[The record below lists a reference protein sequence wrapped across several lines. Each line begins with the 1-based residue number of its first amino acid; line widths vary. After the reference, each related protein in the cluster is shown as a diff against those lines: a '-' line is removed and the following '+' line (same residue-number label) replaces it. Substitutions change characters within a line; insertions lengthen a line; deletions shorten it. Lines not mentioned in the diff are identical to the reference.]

1 MNHNIRKL
9 SYKISKE
16 RPDIDIKEYMLND
29 IYQKTIYVGSRINS
43 NTFSDII
50 IFDKDN
56 IKNKSTILAEIG
68 HFTPL
73 NDGLLLDLNEG
84 SIHELINSKS
94 NEYRKTYFNNYQIT
108 IPYDKININNNRV
121 LVRQDREII
130 YEELNEKIDNN
141 FKLIKQLNAQ
151 NLRNKDKISNLSI
164 KQNKLT
170 VSIDSLNKL
179 DKEKTLYKKYFIK
192 LNQTKNSINNL
203 NNNIKNNNAIIPN
216 YLNEINRYKVELHKK
231 FSIPFACLI
240 FILLGIPLGI
250 VSKKGS
256 FSISIAISLGF
267 FILYWSMLTLGEY
280 LGDEGKLN
288 PAFAMW
294 MGNIFIGILSICLF
308 YISSNENVQ
317 SISNFMK
324 LSFLKKNK

>member
-1 MNHNIRKL
+1 M
-9 SYKISKE
+9 
-16 RPDIDIKEYMLND
+16 
-29 IYQKTIYVGSRINS
+29 
-43 NTFSDII
+43 
-50 IFDKDN
+50 
-56 IKNKSTILAEIG
+56 
-68 HFTPL
+68 
-73 NDGLLLDLNEG
+73 
-84 SIHELINSKS
+84 
-94 NEYRKTYFNNYQIT
+94 
-108 IPYDKININNNRV
+108 
-121 LVRQDREII
+121 
-130 YEELNEKIDNN
+130 
-141 FKLIKQLNAQ
+141 
-151 NLRNKDKISNLSI
+151 
-164 KQNKLT
+164 T

-179 DKEKTLYKKYFIK
+179 DKEKTIYKKYFIK

-288 PAFAMW
+288 PAIAMW